1 MKRMIAAALLIL
13 ILLSAYGY
21 AQEAQEA
28 EPLKIDMDL
37 SGITGTMVY
46 AQVYQMLM
54 EPEAYLGKVIRIS
67 GWLDVFE
74 DDFAGVVYTS
84 CVIPDATGCC
94 AQGLEFVWQGEHA
107 YPEDYPELGTN
118 LTVTGRFETY
128 MEGEW
133 TYIHLVDAEVVWD
146 TEEL

>member
-1 MKRMIAAALLIL
+1 MKRMIAALLIL
-13 ILLSAYGY
+13 ILLSAWGY
-21 AQEAQEA
+21 AQEE

-133 TYIHLVDAEVVWD
+133 IYIHLVDAEVVWD